1 MTTDPGIMNVIGLR
15 ARVVEGR
22 NVMAQGVSGPPV
34 ALEVHVTGRR
44 VLATIVDAIVFSV
57 FFWVMSMLFGT
68 TTAEGGQVGFSLGG
82 LPSLL
87 SFIVVFAY
95 YMLLEGYLGQT
106 LGKMLLGIK
115 VVREDNGDVPGL
127 GAAALR
133 TLLRIIDG
141 LFFYLVAFVSVLA
154 SQKNRRLGDMVAHT
168 LVVRK

>member
-1 MTTDPGIMNVIGLR
+1 
-15 ARVVEGR
+15 
-22 NVMAQGVSGPPV
+22 MAQGVSGAPV
-34 ALEVHVTGRR
+34 AMEVHVTGRR

-57 FFWVMSMLFGT
+57 FFWVMSLLFGS

-95 YMLLEGYLGQT
+95 YVLLEGYLGQT

-115 VVREDNGDVPGL
+115 VVREDTGGVPGL
-127 GAAALR
+127 KAAAIR
-133 TLLRIIDG
+133 TVLRIVDG
-141 LFFYLVAFVSVLA
+141 FFSYLVAFIAVLA
-154 SQKNRRLGDMVAHT
+154 SQKNQRLGDMAGHT